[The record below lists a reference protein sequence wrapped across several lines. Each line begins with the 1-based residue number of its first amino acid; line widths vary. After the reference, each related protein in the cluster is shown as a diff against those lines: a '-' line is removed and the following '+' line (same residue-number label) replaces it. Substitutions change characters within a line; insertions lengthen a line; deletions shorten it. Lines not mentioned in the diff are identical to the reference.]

1 MSIYAEKMK
10 KYCDEVLQKK
20 VNAGVYEYK
29 AVQRFVNDLKRS
41 KDADFNFE
49 YSQKDADILCSFAEA
64 LKPADLNGET
74 ITLLPWQIFCL
85 CQLEGW
91 RYKLEPTRKRF
102 RTGYIEVNRKNG
114 KTSGILE
121 PMTLFNFIKYP
132 ASESYLVSSRDD
144 LADKTFKEISAIIEA
159 DENLRSGCE
168 CRSLAITYENSR
180 IGFFCDGGKS
190 ADGFRPRFACIDEFH
205 EYATDQMLTS
215 MMYGMRS
222 KKDAQLVII
231 TTADADINRPCYE
244 QNIKSKRILN
254 NLQTQEDF
262 FCIIYA
268 IDEGDD
274 FHDPSVWRK
283 ANPSL
288 YAIIEPDVIQ
298 SDIQDA
304 ELTPARIPEL
314 KAKTFGIWGGGGR
327 KSWIPLEIFQKNKDV
342 KIEIE
347 DFENCPCC
355 AALDL
360 SNVDDFTAYTK
371 MFLKDG
377 IIYAFHKFYVPEE
390 QLANKYKR
398 ENVNIYS
405 WVDSGA
411 IVATPGAT
419 VDYSFM
425 IADIIEDTNKYQ
437 FMAIG
442 YDKWQAH
449 DVINGI
455 EAERPEILLI
465 EIEQSLKK
473 LSPMTQAYEK
483 TIRDGKLVD
492 NSDVMAWMINNAE
505 IRPDANGNYK
515 PMKPSKTSTR
525 RIDGVITSIMAHSL
539 LFNPEVNTPPATMTF
554 EELKALF

>member
-10 KYCDEVLQKK
+10 KYCDEVLQRK

-74 ITLLPWQIFCL
+74 ITLLPWQVFCL
-85 CQLEGW
+85 SQLEGW
-91 RYKLEPTRKRF
+91 RYKTEPNRKRF

-425 IADIIEDTNKYQ
+425 IADIVEDTNKYQ

-539 LFNPEVNTPPATMTF
+539 LFNPEVNTPPTTMTF